1 MKQGQI
7 IKAYKAINNLA
18 AQPLPLREAYALHK
32 LRAALRPTWDFQ
44 QQEEE
49 KEIRRL
55 EPQFEQ
61 NGDLLFKSPDDAAAF
76 RAKLKELEENDVEME
91 YEPAKVRMADGAV
104 LSMND
109 IEALGGFVEF
119 TEG

>member
-1 MKQGQI
+1 MKQGEI
-7 IKAYKAINNLA
+7 IKAYKALNNLA
-18 AQPLPLREAYALHK
+18 AQPLPIKEAYTLHK

-55 EPQFEQ
+55 EPRFEQ

-76 RAKLKELEENDVEME
+76 REKLKALEENEVDME
-91 YEPAKVRMADGAV
+91 CKPVNVRMTEGVALTV
-104 LSMND
+104 ND
-109 IEALGGFVEF
+109 IEALEGFVDF

>member
-76 RAKLKELEENDVEME
+76 RAKLKALEENEVDVE
-91 YEPAKVRMADGAV
+91 YKPVNVRMAEGVALTV
-104 LSMND
+104 ND
-109 IEALGGFVEF
+109 IEALDGFVEF
-119 TEG
+119 AEG